1 MALHRHILIVVYLLN
16 NLGMMLGLLAT
27 TRSKIKSAKT
37 TGDRAFAVAAP
48 VLWDALLPSPPGLL
62 ITLLHSRNN
71 STEGASFLGK
81 HIFRLKILHLFAMM
95 IFFFSSIIS

>member
-37 TGDRAFAVAAP
+37 TGDRAFAVVAP
-48 VLWDALLPSPPGLL
+48 VLWNALLPSLRAVDN
-62 ITLLHSRNN
+62 IT
-71 STEGASFLGK
+71 SFK
-81 HIFRLKILHLFAMM
+81 KQLKTHLFRRAH
-95 IFFFSSIIS
+95 F